1 MADRWE
7 EEAKAAA
14 FKIVPLLKGMS
25 LAQAIYTLKETKHWL
40 LNTHRVDTQA
50 PELTVAVLE
59 FENAHSR

>member
-1 MADRWE
+1 MTDRWE

-14 FKIVPLLKGMS
+14 FKIIPLLKGMP

-40 LNTHRVDTQA
+40 LNTHRVDAEA

-59 FENAHSR
+59 SENAHAR